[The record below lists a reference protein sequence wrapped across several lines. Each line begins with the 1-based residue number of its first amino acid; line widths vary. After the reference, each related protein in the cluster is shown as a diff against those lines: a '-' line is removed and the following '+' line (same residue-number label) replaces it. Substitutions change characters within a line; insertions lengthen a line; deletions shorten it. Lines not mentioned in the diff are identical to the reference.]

1 MLVNISFSY
10 VYNKENIRNYKKE
23 KSFKDRKLEMDTV
36 KWDHFMFLSNIHP
49 VEKRKENE
57 LGRILNNSK
66 FTGRDR

>member
-10 VYNKENIRNYKKE
+10 VYNKENIRKKE

-36 KWDHFMFLSNIHP
+36 KWDHFMFLSNIHR

-57 LGRILNNSK
+57 LGQILNNLK

>member
-10 VYNKENIRNYKKE
+10 VYNKENIRKKE

-57 LGRILNNSK
+57 LGQILNNLK
-66 FTGRDR
+66 FTGRDT

>member
-10 VYNKENIRNYKKE
+10 VYNKENMRNYKKE

-36 KWDHFMFLSNIHP
+36 KWDHFMFLSNIHL

-57 LGRILNNSK
+57 LGQILNNLK
-66 FTGRDR
+66 FTGRDT